1 MRNMI
6 SLLMV
11 MVPVM
16 LMLTMVMVMLMMA
29 TVVTMMLVVMSA
41 MVVIM
46 LVDGRSDVDGGDDNI
61 LLRALVH
68 GKMLVY
74 NLVQDGASRNESS
87 SGTPREDAEIRR
99 THRDHVWCPLQEKW
113 EVRQGKSLPS
123 REGAGTYCTEEHDPS
138 NHRVPIWEFVLNVAQ

>member
-1 MRNMI
+1 
-6 SLLMV
+6 
-11 MVPVM
+11 
-16 LMLTMVMVMLMMA
+16 
-29 TVVTMMLVVMSA
+29 MMLEVMSA

-87 SGTPREDAEIRR
+87 SGTPREDDEVRKTPRDHGALSGAPCRKNGRFARGSLYPPAKVLGHIAPKST
-99 THRDHVWCPLQEKW
+99 THRTIGY
-113 EVRQGKSLPS
+113 RSGNSS
-123 REGAGTYCTEEHDPS
+123 
-138 NHRVPIWEFVLNVAQ
+138 